1 MIQENQT
8 LLNRLN
14 ILADGILVFFS
25 FLTGYVIRF
34 YVLRGGAN
42 VVPFRYWVLVGL
54 VLMPVLV
61 LLGTSVLYF
70 MCEAI
75 QYFQNR
81 VLW

>member
-1 MIQENQT
+1 MLSWVEAMYSLGFN
-8 LLNRLN
+8 L
-14 ILADGILVFFS
+14 
-25 FLTGYVIRF
+25 
-34 YVLRGGAN
+34 
-42 VVPFRYWVLVGL
+42 VLVGL